1 MFSVDTL
8 LAFMILNPSR
18 LNYYFLR
25 NYRRLKN
32 DCEDTL
38 RRGKEK
44 SH

>member
-8 LAFMILNPSR
+8 LAFMILNPSM
-18 LNYYFLR
+18 LNYYFPL
-25 NYRRLKN
+25 NYRRLGN
-32 DCEDTL
+32 GCEDTL